1 MSNFSK
7 ITELPF
13 CTCPGVL
20 PQVYSEALS
29 YYEDLRKIQIKLNEL
44 IVQTNLLI
52 TQTDANTGDITNIK
66 SQVTAIQNNLTQVKK
81 DVVVLTSRVQVIE
94 NLLSSLTDEVSVL
107 RGLVDSINKQI
118 TEIKS
123 DIGHINNII
132 DATLTKIDTIN
143 TSITEIRGDIT
154 QINSKITNINSTIT
168 ELASEI
174 SQHAQKIQVLET
186 TTQNLTSSISTIQNE
201 IGNWSTSYPSKT
213 IANVMKAIE
222 GRTPDDFQLTAIN
235 TWQSGA
241 SGIQGFEIIADGLIT
256 YIAFHPSYEIQIT
269 STPTPYESTLF
280 HYIQATPQFAADF
293 YEWTGQDFEASAMVI
308 SDIVPAGAPNT
319 PIIPCRGVLTTSACD
334 ISFISLGSEVSSVYA
349 SVILIASKS
358 LTNL

>member
-1 MSNFSK
+1 MPNFSK

-29 YYEDLRKIQIKLNEL
+29 YYEDLRKIQIKINEL

-52 TQTDANTGDITNIK
+52 TQTNANTSDITNIK

-123 DIGHINNII
+123 DISSINNRI

-143 TSITEIRGDIT
+143 TSITDIRGDIT
-154 QINSKITNINSTIT
+154 QINSKITSINSTISD
-168 ELASEI
+168 LASQI
-174 SQHAQKIQVLET
+174 SQHAQKIQTLEET
-186 TTQNLTSSISTIQNE
+186 TQTLTNSITTIQNE
-201 IGNWSTSYPSKT
+201 LGNWSTSYPSKT
-213 IANVMKAIE
+213 ITSVVKAIE

-235 TWQSGA
+235 TWQSGL
-241 SGIQGFEIIADGLIT
+241 SGIQGFEIVADELIT
-256 YIAFHPSYEIQIT
+256 YIAFHPSYEIKIT
-269 STPTPYESTLF
+269 STPTPYESTLY

-293 YEWTGQDFEASAMVI
+293 YEWAGQDFEASAMVI
-308 SDIVPAGAPNT
+308 SDIIPAGAPNT
-319 PIIPCRGVLTTSACD
+319 PIIPCRGVLTTSTCD
-334 ISFISLGSEVSSVYA
+334 ISFISLGSEVRSVYA
-349 SVILIASKS
+349 SVILIATKG

>member
-29 YYEDLRKIQIKLNEL
+29 YYEDLRKIQIRVNEL

-52 TQTDANTGDITNIK
+52 TQTETNTGDITNIK
-66 SQVTAIQNNLTQVKK
+66 SQVASIESNLTGVKK

-94 NLLSSLTDEVSVL
+94 TLLSSLTEEVSVL

-123 DIGHINNII
+123 DISSINNII

-143 TSITEIRGDIT
+143 TSITDIRGDIT
-154 QINSKITNINSTIT
+154 QINSKITNINSTIS
-168 ELASEI
+168 ELASDI
-174 SQHAQKIQVLET
+174 SQHAQKIQTLEET
-186 TTQNLTSSISTIQNE
+186 TRTLTNSITTIQNVL
-201 IGNWSTSYPSKT
+201 GNWSTSYPSKT
-213 IANVMKAIE
+213 ITSVVKAIE
-222 GRTPDDFQLTAIN
+222 GRTPDDFQLTPIN
-235 TWQSGA
+235 TWQSGV
-241 SGIQGFEIIADGLIT
+241 SGIQGFEIIADGLKT
-256 YIAFHPSYEIQIT
+256 YIAFHPSYEIRIT
-269 STPTPYESTLF
+269 ASPAQYESSLY
-280 HYIQATPQFAADF
+280 HYIQPTPQFAADF

-308 SDIVPAGAPNT
+308 SDIVPVGDPNT
-319 PIIPCRGVLTTSACD
+319 PIISCRGVLTPSTCD
-334 ISFISLGSEVSSVYA
+334 ISFISVGAEVSSVYA
-349 SVILIASKS
+349 SVILFATKQA
-358 LTNL
+358 

>member
-123 DIGHINNII
+123 DISSINNRI

-143 TSITEIRGDIT
+143 TSITDIRGDIT
-154 QINSKITNINSTIT
+154 QINSKITNINSTLT
-168 ELASEI
+168 KLASEI

-222 GRTPDDFQLTAIN
+222 GRTPDDFQLTVIN
-235 TWQSGA
+235 AGQSGS
-241 SGIQGFEIIADGLIT
+241 SGIQGFEIVADGLRT
-256 YIAFHPSYEIQIT
+256 YIAFHPSYEIKIT
-269 STPTPYESTLF
+269 ARPTQYESSLY

-319 PIIPCRGVLTTSACD
+319 PIIPCRGVLTASTCD
-334 ISFISLGSEVSSVYA
+334 ISFISVGANVSSVYA
-349 SVILIASKS
+349 SVILIATKQA
-358 LTNL
+358 